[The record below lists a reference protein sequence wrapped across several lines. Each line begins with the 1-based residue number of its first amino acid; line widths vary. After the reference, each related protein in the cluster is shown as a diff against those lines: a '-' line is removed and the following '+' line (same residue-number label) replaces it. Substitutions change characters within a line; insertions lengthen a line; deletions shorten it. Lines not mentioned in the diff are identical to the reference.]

1 MYLKYTLRY
10 IEVVHSIRRF
20 CPPGPGTDHAAPLGV
35 HCTLYSVCTCRAKR
49 QDSNPCLIYH
59 TFVST
64 FQTLQISM
72 GIKKTFVNYICLTS
86 DESRSIFFLIK
97 ETQRDGGP
105 KATKPS
111 GLYSVT
117 EVPSS
122 SLSPSLPPSSLP

>member
-1 MYLKYTLRY
+1 MGKIRYALKIHFAIYCGCSFNPEILSTGAGHRPRRPLR
-10 IEVVHSIRRF
+10 S
-20 CPPGPGTDHAAPLGV
+20 
-35 HCTLYSVCTCRAKR
+35 TLYTVQCTCIAKR

-122 SLSPSLPPSSLP
+122 SLSPSQ